1 MGLTAI
7 APAPRGIIRDLFSDN
22 VDALF
27 VDSKVLHT
35 EIVQYLKQI
44 DPDLLSRVTLFER
57 ETALF
62 DEYDIEAE
70 IRNLFKARVELA
82 SGGHIVIQPT
92 EALTSIDVNSG
103 R

>member
-1 MGLTAI
+1 MT
-7 APAPRGIIRDLFSDN
+7 R
-22 VDALF
+22 
-27 VDSKVLHT
+27 
-35 EIVQYLKQI
+35 
-44 DPDLLSRVTLFER
+44 FER

-92 EALTSIDVNSG
+92 EA
-103 R
+103 